1 MLCTLAVR
9 TTQQLYQKFFESYIN
24 QEEILIHES
33 NCQQLCHTTVDFC
46 SSQEQTFNVP
56 PFSKIA
62 LSHIC

>member
-33 NCQQLCHTTVDFC
+33 NCQQLCHTTVNFC
-46 SSQEQTFNVP
+46 NSQEQTLMFHH
-56 PFSKIA
+56 FLK
-62 LSHIC
+62 